1 MCAIKINFIILE
13 LKRIPLWTSASASSE
28 GPQCD
33 DQQKMAWCTTGTI
46 VEGAYINDTQL
57 WEATPAGSVSAGNC
71 VTLSLN
77 QNETS
82 VQLLLAACTE
92 SNSYM
97 CQVLKSHIE
106 KLGFLIS

>member
-1 MCAIKINFIILE
+1 MKTNSNVLE
-13 LKRIPLWTSASASSE
+13 LKRIPLWTSASSE

-33 DQQKMAWCTTGTI
+33 EQQKMAWCTTGTI
-46 VEGAYINDTQL
+46 VEGRAYINDTQL

-82 VQLLLAACTE
+82 VQLSLAAGTE

-97 CQVLKSHIE
+97 CQVLKFRNE
-106 KLGFLIS
+106 KLGYLIS

>member
-1 MCAIKINFIILE
+1 MKTNSIILE
-13 LKRIPLWTSASASSE
+13 LKRIPLWTSASSE

-71 VTLSLN
+71 LTLSLN

-97 CQVLKSHIE
+97 CQVLKFRNE
-106 KLGFLIS
+106 KLGYI